1 MSSIPINKDE
11 IAPQEIKTLSLADAT
26 SLSEWELP
34 VLPVEVLRQTLDQL
48 DNVVDLANV
57 AMVCR
62 EWRELINSCDA
73 CWEKSFYRDYNH
85 YNAEDYAKLPT
96 WRQRYM

>member
-1 MSSIPINKDE
+1 M
-11 IAPQEIKTLSLADAT
+11 APSEPDLQGLSLNETTCSISDQH
-26 SLSEWELP
+26 ELP
-34 VLPVEVLRQTLDQL
+34 ILPLEVLRQSLDYL
-48 DNVVDLANV
+48 SNVEDLANV
-57 AMVCR
+57 ALTCS

-73 CWEKSFYRDYNH
+73 CWEKAFFRDYNQ